1 MNPNEGNS
9 GLGLVIIVSGP
20 SGSGK
25 TSVCNAVRKE
35 LGNLQFSVSCT
46 TRSPRVNE
54 AHGKDYYFISREEFD
69 RRAANNEFIEHAEV
83 YGNFYGTLKSELI
96 DKIKAGH
103 DILLDIDVQGALQ
116 IKKYSQNDKEIAG
129 CLELIFIAP
138 PNFAELEKRLRSRQT
153 DAEAAILKR
162 LQTAK
167 SELVLWKEYDYI
179 LVNRDI
185 NETVREMKNV
195 IETLHKKT
203 KHLEHLNFDV

>member
-1 MNPNEGNS
+1 MNLNESNS

-54 AHGKDYYFISREEFD
+54 VHGKDYYFISREEFD
-69 RRAANNEFIEHAEV
+69 RRTANNEFIEHAEV
-83 YGNFYGTLKSELI
+83 YGNFYGTLKSELMN
-96 DKIKAGH
+96 KIKAGH

-116 IKKYSQNDKEIAG
+116 IKKYSQNDKETAG

>member
-1 MNPNEGNS
+1 MNLNESNS

-46 TRSPRVNE
+46 TRSPRINE
-54 AHGKDYYFISREEFD
+54 IHGKDYYFISREEFD

-83 YGNFYGTLKSELI
+83 YGNFYGTLKSELMN
-96 DKIKAGH
+96 KIKAGH

-129 CLELIFIAP
+129 SLELIFIAP

-179 LVNRDI
+179 LINRDI

>member
-1 MNPNEGNS
+1 MNLNENNS

-54 AHGKDYYFISREEFD
+54 IHGKDYYFISREEFD
-69 RRAANNEFIEHAEV
+69 RRVADNEFIEHAEV

-96 DKIKAGH
+96 NKIKSGH

-116 IKKYSQNDKEIAG
+116 IKKYSRNDKEIAG
-129 CLELIFIAP
+129 CLELIIIAP
-138 PNFAELEKRLRSRQT
+138 PNFAELEKRLRSRKT

-167 SELVLWKEYDYI
+167 SELVLWDKYDYI
-179 LVNRDI
+179 LINRDI

>member
-1 MNPNEGNS
+1 MNLNESNS

-46 TRSPRVNE
+46 TRSPRINE
-54 AHGKDYYFISREEFD
+54 IHGKDYYFISREEFD
-69 RRAANNEFIEHAEV
+69 RRTANNEFIEHAEV
-83 YGNFYGTLKSELI
+83 YGNFYGTLKSELMN
-96 DKIKAGH
+96 KIKAGH